1 LPRLRHPVY
10 VAAGADFHRSAGI
23 LTDDEIYLFIQQSI
37 ASVWALELLLLLRRT
52 EPRAWAEPELVR
64 ELRSSDTI
72 VRDALARF
80 STLGLV
86 MECECRHQYRPA
98 SGELGGV
105 VDEIA
110 RIYAAKPVSVVKA
123 IMSAPNEKLRI
134 FSDAFR
140 LKD

>member
-1 LPRLRHPVY
+1 V
-10 VAAGADFHRSAGI
+10 V
-23 LTDDEIYLFIQQSI
+23 TDDEIYLFIQQSI
-37 ASVWALELLLLLRRT
+37 GSVWALEVLLLLRRT
-52 EPRAWAEPELVR
+52 APRTWAEGELVR

-72 VRDALARF
+72 VHEALARF

-86 MECECRHQYRPA
+86 VETGGQHEYRPA
-98 SGELGGV
+98 TAELATL

-110 RIYAAKPVSVVKA
+110 RIYAARPVSVVKA

>member
-1 LPRLRHPVY
+1 LNE
-10 VAAGADFHRSAGI
+10 
-23 LTDDEIYLFIQQSI
+23 DEIYLFIQQSI
-37 ASVWALELLLLLRRT
+37 GSVWALELLLLLRRT
-52 EPRAWAEPELVR
+52 APRVWSKDELVR
-64 ELRSSDTI
+64 EIRGSDSI
-72 VRDALARF
+72 VQDALTRF

-86 MECECRHQYRPA
+86 AATDGRHEYRPA
-98 SGELGGV
+98 GPELAGL

-110 RIYAAKPVSVVKA
+110 RIYAAKPVSVIKA